1 MNWKQAIEAYSDEFE
16 YSEPSNMDKLSLTTE
31 TNSPLPRKLA
41 THPPPPFA
49 RVLDDGFLA

>member
-16 YSEPSNMDKLSLTTE
+16 YSEPSNMDKLSLPTE

-41 THPPPPFA
+41 NPRFA